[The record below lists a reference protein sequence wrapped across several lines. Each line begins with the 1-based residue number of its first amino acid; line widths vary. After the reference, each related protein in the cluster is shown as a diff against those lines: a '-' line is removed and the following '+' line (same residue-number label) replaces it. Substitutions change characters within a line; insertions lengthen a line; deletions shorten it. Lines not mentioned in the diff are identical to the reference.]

1 MYTKVSSI
9 DMTFEEHSIIMLF
22 FNEVLFQGIPSLM
35 RKNLLFLKPTFLKTQ
50 CRIMTCKVKLLKI
63 KPFFIYL
70 SCVIDLNKCLPS
82 NLIV

>member
-35 RKNLLFLKPTFLKTQ
+35 RKKLLFLKPTFLKTQ
-50 CRIMTCKVKLLKI
+50 CRIMTCIVKLLKI

-82 NLIV
+82 IMTK